1 MKSFFKIKNI
11 VGLNI
16 GVNDLTLMAFELGR
30 SKPRILAYSS
40 LKLDSAKAKTSLET
54 QDGYLEEQLR
64 ILLTKN
70 LVGKFDSNYIF
81 VTIPTI
87 NTFSRTL
94 QLPIKIKGDLDNAI
108 DLEVEQYIPVPRASL
123 GISYEIINQDADTLN
138 VSLSAAPTGILN
150 RVIQVVQSADLEPIL
165 IEPSMNS
172 IARLIIN
179 TEKGNLNTLIIDME
193 VSYTDIAILDQV
205 VRVSSSIETGARH
218 FTQAISNHLDVP
230 LEKAQQL
237 KVLSGF
243 SKGNLQDKLTEALK
257 PPMEKILTEINKIV
271 RYNTDRLN
279 GQPIEQ
285 VIVVGNGS
293 NIAGLSDFLT
303 NELQLPVRIANPWQD
318 FNFGKLPRPNRVA
331 ISRYLTVAGMAWLDA
346 KEILND

>member
-1 MKSFFKIKNI
+1 MKSFFKIKNT

-16 GVNDLTLMAFELGR
+16 GVNDLTLMAFESGR
-30 SKPRILAYSS
+30 NKPKILAYSS
-40 LKLDSAKAKTSLET
+40 LKLDSAKAKTSLEN

-64 ILLTKN
+64 TLLTKN
-70 LVGKFDSNYIF
+70 LVGKFDANYIF

-94 QLPIKIKGDLDNAI
+94 QLPIKIKNDLANAI
-108 DLEVEQYIPVPRASL
+108 DLEVEQYIPVPRAAL
-123 GISYEIINQDADTLN
+123 GISYEIINQDAENLN
-138 VSLSAAPTGILN
+138 VSLSAAPTVILD
-150 RVIQVVQSADLEPIL
+150 RVIQIARSVDLEPIL

-193 VSYTDIAILDQV
+193 VSYTDIAILDKV

-218 FTQAISNHLDVP
+218 FTQAISTHLDVP
-230 LEKAQQL
+230 PEKAQQL

-243 SKGNLQDKLTEALK
+243 SKGNLQDKLTEALR
-257 PPMEKILTEINKIV
+257 PPMDNILTEVNKIV
-271 RYNTDRLN
+271 RYNTDRLG
-279 GQPIEQ
+279 GQSIEQ

-303 NELQLPVRIANPWQD
+303 NELRLPVRIANPWQD

-331 ISRYLTVAGMAWLDA
+331 ISRYLTVAGVAWLDP
-346 KEILND
+346 KEVLND